1 MEGNDRDENELR
13 SQIIDQLD
21 QSLAMSREMMMN
33 QKLDPKTREKWTQL
47 HTNTAQVLNT
57 VLRDKQ
63 YQEWE
68 RRLKELETAGR
79 IPRKTAGPADASH
92 GSSGPLQRS
101 HPERVQSCD
110 CCSKQAAEP
119 EDGRQDLQT
128 LVEAG
133 TGGARGSAE
142 EGEARV
148 SERVCDRG
156 SAKQSRHHSRGDS
169 ERGRA
174 GRVRVHRAR
183 QGIV

>member
-68 RRLKELETAGR
+68 RQLKELEAAGR
-79 IPRKTAGPADASH
+79 IPRETTGSANARTGAS
-92 GSSGPLQRS
+92 GRREN
-101 HPERVQSCD
+101 PERM
-110 CCSKQAAEP
+110 
-119 EDGRQDLQT
+119 RN
-128 LVEAG
+128 
-133 TGGARGSAE
+133 R
-142 EGEARV
+142 
-148 SERVCDRG
+148 
-156 SAKQSRHHSRGDS
+156 
-169 ERGRA
+169 
-174 GRVRVHRAR
+174 
-183 QGIV
+183 